1 MSASSARTGPRSA
14 STGMLGVIMPIAIIA
29 CIRAARR
36 ARGIIRGKVV
46 DLLGP
51 DKTFLGQTY
60 DDDDPHIVCPWHGW
74 EYRLLTGECAPDP
87 SLRLKSYEVV
97 ERDGGIYVV
106 A

>member
-1 MSASSARTGPRSA
+1 MSASSAKDGPRSA
-14 STGMLGVIMPIAIIA
+14 SIAMPAPTTPTAITA

-51 DKTFLGQTY
+51 DRTFLGQTY
-60 DDDDPHIVCPWHGW
+60 DDGDPRIVCPWHGW